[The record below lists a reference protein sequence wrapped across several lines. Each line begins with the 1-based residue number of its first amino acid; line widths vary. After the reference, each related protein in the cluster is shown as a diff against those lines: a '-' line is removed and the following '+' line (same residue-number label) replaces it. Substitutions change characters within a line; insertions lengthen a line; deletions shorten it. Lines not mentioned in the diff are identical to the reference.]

1 MIAINMEMP
10 DSCYKCRLHNMK
22 SVFDVSCAVTRKS
35 VFHEF
40 DTDSKPGWCPLKEIP
55 DEAIVI
61 GDNAFGVIQN
71 GEVNLYKRNA
81 DGERRKD

>member
-10 DSCYKCRLHNMK
+10 DNCYKCCLHNMK

-40 DTDSKPGWCPLKEIP
+40 DTDSKPDWCPLIELKP
-55 DEAIVI
+55 C
-61 GDNAFGVIQN
+61 NS
-71 GEVNLYKRNA
+71 LYDAWRRSK
-81 DGERRKD
+81 DG